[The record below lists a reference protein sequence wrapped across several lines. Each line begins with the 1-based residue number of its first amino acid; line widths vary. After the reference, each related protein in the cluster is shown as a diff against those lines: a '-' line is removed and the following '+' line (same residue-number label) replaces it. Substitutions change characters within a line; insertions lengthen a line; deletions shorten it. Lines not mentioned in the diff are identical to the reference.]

1 MKSYRACLLALAAAA
16 CSTPPQP
23 APPPA
28 PTPAKPSATNTATA
42 PTPPPAAANAPTT
55 MRLPNGIAAAWV
67 NTPPDIEAQLQLGF
81 LAGTDFGNPGI
92 AELALEAVVA
102 NNDASQGRPDLRQA
116 IARLRGTVRVEVGPL
131 TSWITVRV
139 PFQRWRDAHRAIA
152 AALQSPTQSRNQLER
167 IRDDYVV
174 RRTTAIWTDPDR
186 EASRAFQL
194 GATSTAEYIASL
206 MDRDV
211 SEISLFQSRLF
222 RPDSILFSVHAPGEV
237 TAVTTE
243 LTTGIGAWQVPPVAR
258 QVVPTTTRTLHP
270 GLYWAP
276 APGQPLCR
284 ASLVLPLPSQLRLDA
299 ADLLLV
305 HGCLTLDGIGGRL
318 EQLQRERGLGH
329 VRWRTQVLQYAE
341 TAALV
346 LTAEVTPAEA
356 VALWNCAERAR
367 QSLVDLPP
375 SAAEVAIAVR
385 RAPLTAVLG
394 EADTAVQQR
403 NQAVRMLRQLPAD
416 AVTRRIADLQRWGF
430 DAKAAAQN
438 YLAMPA
444 AMIVFGGDIPRDA
457 AGVRSFELLPAGAA
471 ARLAGASPAVQ
482 ASAAVPWLEP
492 AMQSVGGKELLL
504 RLAGFDAEAKLQADR
519 SPTATETVAWRTAG
533 TLQRRRTVLGTAVV
547 TTIAA
552 GKGSDEA
559 GPQRVGL
566 SGREVD
572 LLRREM
578 ERHPLLLLAAHAR
591 GELPFRPVAQRNVG
605 DRDFMVLEAVS
616 DRFDRLRIH
625 VDTGSHLIRVV
636 EAWETTSD
644 GAVVHIQDHWSDYR
658 DAAGLRVPFR
668 RLTEQD
674 DGQNRIEA
682 VYTDWVPSLVQRRG

>member
-1 MKSYRACLLALAAAA
+1 MKPGRLCLLVLVAAA
-16 CSTPPQP
+16 CSAPP

-28 PTPAKPSATNTATA
+28 PSPPPPDQTTTTAAA
-42 PTPPPAAANAPTT
+42 PTSPPAAAIAPT
-55 MRLPNGIAAAWV
+55 MLRLPNGIGVAWV
-67 NTPPDIEAQLQLGF
+67 RTQAGGEAQLQLGF

-92 AELALEAVVA
+92 AELALETVVA

-116 IARLRGTVRVEVGPL
+116 IARLRGTVQIEVGPL
-131 TSWITVRV
+131 TSWVTVRV
-139 PFQRWRDAHRAIA
+139 PAGLWRDAHRAIA

-174 RRTTAIWTDPDR
+174 RRMTAIWTDPDR
-186 EASRAFQL
+186 EASRAFLL
-194 GATSTAEYIASL
+194 GATSTADYVAAL

-211 SEISLFQSRLF
+211 SEISLFQARLF
-222 RPDSILFSVHAPGEV
+222 RPDSILLSVQAPGEPA
-237 TAVTTE
+237 AVTTE

-258 QVVPTTTRTLHP
+258 QLVPTTERSLHP

-276 APGQPLCR
+276 APGQSLCR
-284 ASLVLPLPSQLRLDA
+284 ATLVLPLPSQLRPDA

-329 VRWRTQVLQYAE
+329 VRWRNQIVQYAE

-367 QSLVDLPP
+367 QSLVDLPA

-394 EADTAVQQR
+394 EADAAVRQR
-403 NQAVRMLRQLPAD
+403 NQAVRILKQLPAD
-416 AVTRRIADLQRWGF
+416 AVTRRIADLLRWGF
-430 DAKAAAQN
+430 NAKAAAQN
-438 YLAMPA
+438 YLALPA
-444 AMIVFGGDIPRDA
+444 AMIVFGGDIPREA
-457 AGVRSFELLPAGAA
+457 TGVRPFELLPAGAA
-471 ARLAGASPAVQ
+471 ARLVGASPAVQ
-482 ASAAVPWLEP
+482 ASAAVPWLAP
-492 AMQSVGGKELLL
+492 AMQAVGGRELLL
-504 RLAGFDAEAKLQADR
+504 RLAGFDAEARLQADR
-519 SPTATETVAWRTAG
+519 SPAATETVAWRTAG
-533 TLQRRRTVLGTAVV
+533 TLQRRRTVLGSAVV

-566 SGREVD
+566 SGREVE

-605 DRDFMVLEAVS
+605 DRDFMVLEAVT

-625 VDTGSHLIRVV
+625 VDTVSHLIRVV

-682 VYTDWVPSLVQRRG
+682 VYADWVPSLVQRQG

>member
-1 MKSYRACLLALAAAA
+1 MKSVRTFLLALAAAA
-16 CSTPPQP
+16 CSAPPEPPPP

-28 PTPAKPSATNTATA
+28 KPPATDTAAASSPSPAAGIA
-42 PTPPPAAANAPTT
+42 PTM
-55 MRLPNGIAAAWV
+55 MRLPNGIAVAWV
-67 NTPPDIEAQLQLGF
+67 RTEAGTEAQLQLGF

-92 AELALEAVVA
+92 AELAVEAVVA

-116 IARLRGTVRVEVGPL
+116 IARLRGTVQIEVGPL
-131 TSWITVRV
+131 TSWVTVRV
-139 PFQRWRDAHRAIA
+139 PAERWRDAHRAIA

-174 RRTTAIWTDPDR
+174 RRMTAIWTDPER
-186 EASRAFQL
+186 EASRAFLL
-194 GATSTAEYIASL
+194 GATSTADYIAAL

-211 SEISLFQSRLF
+211 SEISLFQARLF
-222 RPDSILFSVHAPGEV
+222 RPDSILFSVHAPGVPASV
-237 TAVTTE
+237 TDE

-258 QVVPTTTRTLHP
+258 QLVPITARNLQP
-270 GLYWAP
+270 GIYWAP
-276 APGQPLCR
+276 APGQPICR
-284 ASLVLPLPSQLRLDA
+284 ASVMLPLPSQVRPDA
-299 ADLLLV
+299 ADLLLI

-356 VALWNCAERAR
+356 VALWACVEQAR
-367 QSLVDLPP
+367 RSLVDLPASP
-375 SAAEVAIAVR
+375 AEVAIAVR

-394 EADTAVQQR
+394 ETDAAVRQR
-403 NQAVRMLRQLPAD
+403 NQAVRMLKQLPAD
-416 AVTRRIADLQRWGF
+416 AVIRRIADLQRWGF

-438 YLAMPA
+438 HLTMPA
-444 AMIVFGGDIPRDA
+444 AMVVFGGDIPRDA
-457 AGVRSFELLPAGAA
+457 AGVRPFELLPAGAA

-482 ASAAVPWLEP
+482 ASAAVPWLAP
-492 AMQSVGGKELLL
+492 ALQAVGGRELLL
-504 RLAGFDAEAKLQADR
+504 RLVGFDAEAKLQADR
-519 SPTATETVAWRTAG
+519 SPEATETVAWRSAG
-533 TLQRRRTVLGTAVV
+533 TLQRRRTVLGGAVV
-547 TTIAA
+547 TTIAG

-566 SGREVD
+566 SGREVE

-605 DRDFMVLEAVS
+605 DRDFMVLEAIS

-625 VDTGSHLIRVV
+625 VDTVSHLIRVV

-644 GAVVHIQDHWSDYR
+644 GAVVHLQDHWSDYR
-658 DAAGLRVPFR
+658 DAGGLRVPFR

-682 VYTDWVPSLVQRRG
+682 VYADWVPSLVQRRG